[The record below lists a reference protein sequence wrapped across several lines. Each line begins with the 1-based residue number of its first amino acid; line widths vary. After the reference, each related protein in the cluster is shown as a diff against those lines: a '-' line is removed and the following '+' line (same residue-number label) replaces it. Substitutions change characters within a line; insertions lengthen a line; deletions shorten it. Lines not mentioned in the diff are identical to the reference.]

1 MWSGDTPVHRAV
13 PQPPSPDHMEGVA
26 SGGAGRHCHVPPLGM
41 SSPSPS
47 APPLPLPSPP
57 PHAAA
62 AIAADSRL
70 RLPASGSDL
79 DVVGGCRSGIC
90 TIARPL
96 ALGRQVAILDS
107 VTMSG
112 SRDVSIPT
120 TFCIATKNLRASEL
134 GSATMSTAAHTSTD
148 DNLISKACVEEKGKL
163 GKFVSE
169 EIDRLQRA
177 PVMLCGCCSHGLQD
191 YIGFRMIVHE
201 EYHIPE
207 RAVAWDMLRMYNDFI
222 DSEQRRRIERLELFD
237 EFEDCHMMQLALE
250 ET

>member
-79 DVVGGCRSGIC
+79 DV
-90 TIARPL
+90 
-96 ALGRQVAILDS
+96 VAILDS